1 MGMCKDETY
10 AKKLGPYVACWEN
23 ILELLSNPLP
33 SQNSTLLEGFWSS
46 TNQRCN
52 HVQGAIPPIV
62 DASCKDLIIAPY
74 CGPKNM

>member
-1 MGMCKDETY
+1 MEFWKMGMCKDETY

-46 TNQRCN
+46 TN
-52 HVQGAIPPIV
+52 
-62 DASCKDLIIAPY
+62 
-74 CGPKNM
+74 